1 MLALTKI
8 SNICQKLK
16 RILSLDCRILWQK
29 FMRGDAVMPYKIC
42 PYCGKTSYSAAESPS
57 IEWLCPYCDK
67 DISHAESLTSVPR
80 KEKEEEE
87 K

>member
-1 MLALTKI
+1 
-8 SNICQKLK
+8 
-16 RILSLDCRILWQK
+16 
-29 FMRGDAVMPYKIC
+29 MPYKIC

-57 IEWLCPYCDK
+57 IEWLCPYCGK

-80 KEKEEEE
+80 KEKEDEE

>member
-1 MLALTKI
+1 
-8 SNICQKLK
+8 
-16 RILSLDCRILWQK
+16 
-29 FMRGDAVMPYKIC
+29 MPYKIC

-57 IEWLCPYCDK
+57 IEWLCPTATK
-67 DISHAESLTSVPR
+67 IFRMPSLTSVPR